1 MCMSPLSLAWKYTY
15 TYIKQKKIE
24 TQHSSGEQ
32 GVPEKENREQGGLF

>member
-1 MCMSPLSLAWKYTY
+1 MCMSPLSLAWKY

-32 GVPEKENREQGGLF
+32 GVPEKENREQGGYFSH